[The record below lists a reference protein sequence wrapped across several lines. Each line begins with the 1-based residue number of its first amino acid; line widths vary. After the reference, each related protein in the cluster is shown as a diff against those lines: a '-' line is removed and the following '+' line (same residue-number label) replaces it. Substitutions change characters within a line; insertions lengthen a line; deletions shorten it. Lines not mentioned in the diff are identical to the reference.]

1 MTELYTPGIGYLR
14 LGKTLRVTQTTAY
27 GKGEVVIVG
36 PLIAIEHRLL
46 HPKIGTIRT
55 HLQVGPHSI
64 DTSESRTIVEIVDD
78 EEEQEQDEV
87 EQDEVEEES

>member
-55 HLQVGPHSI
+55 HLQVGTHSI
-64 DTSESRTIVEIVDD
+64 DTSESRTVVEIVDD
-78 EEEQEQDEV
+78 EEEQDEEEQDEA
-87 EQDEVEEES
+87 EEEGS